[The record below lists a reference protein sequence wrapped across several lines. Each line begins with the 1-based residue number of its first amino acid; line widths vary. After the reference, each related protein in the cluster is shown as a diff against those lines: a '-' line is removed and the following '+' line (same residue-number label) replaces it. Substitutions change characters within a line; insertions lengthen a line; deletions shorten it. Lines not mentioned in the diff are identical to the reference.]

1 MRHSR
6 DGAFRGPSQLTSSA
20 GAIQLDSFDAARLK
34 NARGIVRGLGSVL
47 VAYSGGVDSTFLLKL
62 AMDELGDGAVAV
74 LASSPAYP
82 DSEQV
87 AARELAASM
96 GVRLVE
102 VRTSEVELEGYARN
116 HPDRC
121 FHCKEELFDTLAPV
135 QQELGLR
142 HLAYGATA
150 DDAGDHRP
158 GHASAVRRGVRFPLL
173 EAGMAKAEIRAAARA
188 LGLPNWNK
196 PSFACLSSRI
206 PHGTPVTVA
215 ALRQIEA
222 AESAIKAL
230 GFAQVRVRHH
240 GDVARI
246 EVDAAEIPRLI
257 SQRERV
263 AAAVRQAGYKF
274 ASADLEGY
282 STGSLNRVWKR
293 TSSQSS

>member
-1 MRHSR
+1 M
-6 DGAFRGPSQLTSSA
+6 
-20 GAIQLDSFDAARLK
+20 IQLDAYNPTRLE
-34 NARGIVRGLGSVL
+34 NARGIVRGLSSVL
-47 VAYSGGVDSTFLLKL
+47 VAYSGGVDSTLLLRL
-62 AMDELGDGAVAV
+62 AMDELGDGAVGV

-82 DSEQV
+82 ESEQE
-87 AARELAASM
+87 AARSLARSM
-96 GVRLVE
+96 GARLVE
-102 VRTSEVELEGYARN
+102 VTTSEVELEAYARN

-135 QQELGLR
+135 QRGLGLA
-142 HLAYGATA
+142 HLAYGATS

-173 EAGMAKAEIRAAARA
+173 EAGMAKSEVRASARA

-222 AESAIKAL
+222 AEASLKAL
-230 GFAQVRVRHH
+230 GFTQVRVRHH

-246 EVDAAEIPRLI
+246 EVDPPEIARLI
-257 SQRERV
+257 AQREQV
-263 AAAVRQAGYKF
+263 AEAIRRAGYKF
-274 ASADLEGY
+274 VAADLEGY
-282 STGSLNRVWKR
+282 STGSLNRTWKSP
-293 TSSQSS
+293 TSRKLS